1 MAGLPGSALEPRAAE
16 PAAQRANPWWKGAV
30 IYQVYPRSFQDSND
44 DGIGDLPGLIQ
55 RLPYIASLGV
65 DAIWVSPFFK
75 SPQKDM
81 GYDVS
86 GYREV
91 DPLFGTIGDCDLL
104 ISECHRMGMKI
115 VFDVVLSHSS
125 DQHQWFQ
132 DSRRRLNG
140 RDDWYVWADPKADGS
155 PPNNWMSMFGG
166 PAWSFDPLRGQ
177 YYLHNFLEE
186 QPDLNYH
193 EPAVQDAMLDVVKFW
208 LDRGVDG
215 LRLDVV
221 TFYFHDRQL
230 RDNPPRPPEMGSALQ
245 FRHPDPYSM
254 QKHLY
259 DKSQPENLAFI
270 ERLRALTDSY
280 DTPRMLMGEI
290 GDDHP
295 LARMAEYTFGDNRL
309 HTAYSFALLAGTDD
323 VTFTP
328 DYVRKAVMDEIAASE
343 EKTWPTWAFSNHD
356 VPRSVSRL
364 GPKHLSNTQWP
375 KCLMALLLSLRG
387 SICMYQGEELGL
399 PEANVPYEKL
409 QDPWGKHVW
418 PNWQGRDGCRTPMP
432 WNDAQPFAGFS
443 NHEPWLPAAPEH
455 QGYAVSAQE
464 SKDDSMLCFV
474 RSFTKFRKQHD
485 ALMFGE
491 IAFVDTSDSIL
502 AFTRSSDS
510 ESFLCVFNLSDAPV
524 KFKLP
529 FMSYDGTNGQLFH
542 AGVEGGTLS
551 LGEFGFAIIPASA
564 ASSSL
569 AKVKS
574 FWASAFSFLGS
585 RIGSSV
591 RHSKNA

>member
-1 MAGLPGSALEPRAAE
+1 MTNEPKTL
-16 PAAQRANPWWKGAV
+16 WWKGAV

-44 DGIGDLPGLIQ
+44 DGVGDLPGLIQ

-104 ISECHRMGMKI
+104 IAECHRLGMKI
-115 VFDVVLSHSS
+115 IFDVVLSHSS

-140 RDDWYVWADPKADGS
+140 RDDWYVWADPKPDGA
-155 PPNNWMSMFGG
+155 PPNNWMSHFGG
-166 PAWSFDPLRGQ
+166 AAWSFDPLRGQ
-177 YYLHNFLEE
+177 YYMHNFLEE
-186 QPDLNYH
+186 QPDLNFH
-193 EPAVQDAMLDVVKFW
+193 NPDVQDAMLDVVKFW

-221 TFYFHDRQL
+221 TFYFHDALL
-230 RDNPPRPPEMGSALQ
+230 RDNPPRPPELGSALQ
-245 FRHPDPYSM
+245 FRHRDPYSM
-254 QKHLY
+254 QQHIY
-259 DKSQPENLAFI
+259 DKSQPENLKFL
-270 ERLRALTDSY
+270 ERLRKLTDTY
-280 DTPRMLMGEI
+280 ADDRMLVGEI
-290 GDDHP
+290 GDDYP
-295 LARMAEYTFGDNRL
+295 LVRMAEYTYGANRL
-309 HTAYSFALLAGTDD
+309 HTAYSFALLTGTDD

-328 DYVRKAVMDEIAASE
+328 AYVHQAVLDELAASE
-343 EKTWPTWAFSNHD
+343 MNTWPTWAFSNHD

-364 GPKHLSNTQWP
+364 GPRHISNPQWP
-375 KCLMALLLSLRG
+375 KCLMALLLTLRG
-387 SICMYQGEELGL
+387 SICIYQGEELGL
-399 PEANVPYEKL
+399 PEANVPYERL

-432 WNDAQPFAGFS
+432 WADGIAHYGFS
-443 NHEPWLPAAPEH
+443 GAEPWLPAAPEH
-455 QGYAVSAQE
+455 QGLTVSVQE
-464 SKDDSMLCFV
+464 QNPESMLQ
-474 RSFTKFRKQHD
+474 FTRAFLKFRKTHG
-485 ALMFGE
+485 ALMTGD
-491 IAFVDTSDSIL
+491 IAFIDSRDEHLL
-502 AFTRSSDS
+502 AFTRSDER
-510 ESFLCVFNLSDAPV
+510 ESLLCIFNLSDGPRE
-524 KFKLP
+524 FKLP
-529 FMSYDGTNGQLFH
+529 VTTYDGTNGQLFQ
-542 AGVEGGTLS
+542 AVVDGGTLS
-551 LGEFGFAIIPASA
+551 LEGFGFAVIPASA
-564 ASSSL
+564 ASNSL

-591 RHSKNA
+591 RHSKNP

>member
-1 MAGLPGSALEPRAAE
+1 MNMTNDNSKPPLL
-16 PAAQRANPWWKGAV
+16 WWKGAV

-65 DAIWVSPFFK
+65 DAIWISPFFK

-104 ISECHRMGMKI
+104 IAETHRLGMKI
-115 VFDVVLSHSS
+115 IFDVVLSHSS
-125 DQHQWFQ
+125 DQHPWFQ
-132 DSRRRLNG
+132 DSRRRLNDK
-140 RDDWYVWADPKADGS
+140 DDWYVWADPKPDGS
-155 PPNNWMSMFGG
+155 PPNNWMSHFGG

-177 YYLHNFLEE
+177 YFMHNFLEE
-186 QPDLNYH
+186 QPDLNFH
-193 EPAVQDAMLDVVKFW
+193 NPTVQDAMLDVVKFW

-221 TFYFHDRQL
+221 TFYFHDKEL

-245 FRHPDPYSM
+245 FRHRDPYSM

-259 DKSQPENLAFI
+259 DKSQPENLLFL
-270 ERLRALTDSY
+270 ERLRNLTDSY
-280 DTPRMLMGEI
+280 EQRVLVGEI
-290 GDDHP
+290 GDDYP
-295 LARMAEYTFGDNRL
+295 LVRMAEYTYGANRL
-309 HTAYSFALLAGTDD
+309 HTAYSFALLTGTDD

-328 DYVRKAVMDEIAASE
+328 QFVRQAVMDELAASE

-356 VPRSVSRL
+356 VPRSISRL
-364 GPKHLSNTQWP
+364 GPRQMTNPQWA

-399 PEANVPYEKL
+399 PEANVPYDRL

-432 WNDAQPFAGFS
+432 WNDAQPHAGFS
-443 NHEPWLPAAPEH
+443 GHEPWLPAAPEH
-455 QGYAVSAQE
+455 QSLSVTSQE
-464 SKDDSMLCFV
+464 QNPDSTLHFT
-474 RSFTKFRKQHD
+474 RSFLKYRKDHD
-485 ALMFGE
+485 ALRLGE
-491 IAFVDTSDSIL
+491 ISFVDTSDDIL
-502 AFTRSSDS
+502 AFTRSAEN
-510 ESFLCVFNLSDAPV
+510 ESFLCVFNLGGTPAT
-524 KFKLP
+524 FKTP
-529 FMSYDGTNGQLFH
+529 AIAWDGENGSLSQ
-542 AGVEGGTLS
+542 AAINGGTLT
-551 LGEFGFAIIPASA
+551 LEPYGFALIPASA

-569 AKVKS
+569 AKAKS
-574 FWASAFSFLGS
+574 FWTSAFSFLGS
-585 RIGSSV
+585 LKGSSL
-591 RHSKNA
+591 RQIKNA